1 MTKPTENIAGW
12 KHQTALRRAA
22 RKAAGLC
29 TKCDAPRAPGLK
41 VCARHHAMAAN
52 SEQARKGR
60 DNARRDLPNGMAR
73 ETPVRAMPTPSSTV
87 CPVRSSWNI
96 GA

>member
-1 MTKPTENIAGW
+1 MTKPTEDIAGW
-12 KHQTALRRAA
+12 KHQNALRRAA
-22 RKAAGLC
+22 RRAAGLC

-52 SEQARKGR
+52 SEQARKAR
-60 DNARRDLPNGMAR
+60 DNARRDVSIWVSR
-73 ETPVRAMPTPSSTV
+73 DTPVRAIPTPASTV
-87 CPVRSSWNI
+87 CPVRSSWSL